1 PLLEYVVQALAENG
15 VRDLIFVV
23 GYRRERI
30 QSHFQDGKAFG
41 SHITYVTQTKQLGTA
56 HGIWEARG
64 HLEDPF
70 IVLNGSNMVDGVSVG
85 AIPTEGTWVDALYPW
100 DLLRLN
106 AAALKTTAERR
117 AGTIEPAVT
126 IRGRVTIGDGCVI
139 RSGAYLQG
147 PLSIGAGCEIGPN
160 AVLL

>member
-1 PLLEYVVQALAENG
+1 MLAK
-15 VRDLIFVV
+15 R
-23 GYRRERI
+23 
-30 QSHFQDGKAFG
+30 
-41 SHITYVTQTKQLGTA
+41 T
-56 HGIWEARG
+56 
-64 HLEDPF
+64 
-70 IVLNGSNMVDGVSVG
+70 SVA

-106 AAALKTTAERR
+106 ATALKTTAERR

-147 PLSIGAGCEIGPN
+147 PLSIGAGSEIGPN
-160 AVLL
+160 AVILPSTSLGENVRIGALTNVANSILIGGGILRPAG